1 MPIEAKKDRLI
12 RRILDRKTLEPRI
25 TDRVCA
31 HCGGQEIDVR
41 RTNEAGRCWPINM
54 RRETNRYIRIGD
66 FAPSGVG
73 VGHGGGKRGKKIY
86 LHRVIWIW
94 AHGVPAD
101 PAMVIDHING
111 IRMDNCLSNLRL
123 VTFAANVRSG
133 RLAKLT
139 AEDVIEIHAM
149 RKRGCTQTAI
159 GAHFG
164 VRQTTISRV
173 CRGDT
178 WSGIGKAPADRQLVL
193 I

>member
-1 MPIEAKKDRLI
+1 MPNEAVCDRLI
-12 RRILDRKTLEPRI
+12 RRILDRKIIEPRI

-31 HCGGQEIDVR
+31 HCGGQEIDVW
-41 RTNEAGRCWPINM
+41 RTNEARRWLMNMKREGRDYV
-54 RRETNRYIRIGD
+54 TIGN
-66 FAPSGVG
+66 FSPSGVG
-73 VGHGGGKRGKKIY
+73 AKHGKTVR

-133 RLAKLT
+133 RRAKLT

-149 RKRGCTQTAI
+149 RKRGLTQAVI

-164 VRQTTISRV
+164 VGQTAISKV
-173 CRGDT
+173 CRGDR
-178 WSGIGKAPADRQLVL
+178 WSDVGKAPDDRQLVL

>member
-1 MPIEAKKDRLI
+1 MPVEAVCDRLI
-12 RRILDRKTLEPRI
+12 RRILDRKIIEPRV

-31 HCGGQEIDVR
+31 HCGGQEIDVW
-41 RTNEAGRCWPINM
+41 RTNEARRWLMNMKREGRYYV
-54 RRETNRYIRIGD
+54 TIGQ
-66 FAPSGVG
+66 FSPSGVG
-73 VGHGGGKRGKKIY
+73 VKRGKFVK

-101 PAMVIDHING
+101 STLMIDHING
-111 IRMDNCLSNLRL
+111 IKSDNCLGNLRL
-123 VTFAANVRSG
+123 VTSAVNVRSG

-149 RKRGCTQTAI
+149 RKRGLTQTAI
-159 GAHFG
+159 AAHFG
-164 VRQTTISRV
+164 VSQMNIFYI

-178 WSGIGKAPADRQLVL
+178 WSDIGNAPDDRQLVL